1 MLGTSTGKVDKQ
13 DTSLLQQVGIKKH
26 APEIISQN
34 KLLLATMDGSKNALP
49 PVSEKQRL
57 CCANLC

>member
-13 DTSLLQQVGIKKH
+13 DTSFLQQVGIKKH

-34 KLLLATMDGSKNALP
+34 KLLLATMDGATKRHFLSTFYI
-49 PVSEKQRL
+49 
-57 CCANLC
+57 